1 MMHRLINFFGDEKYL
16 KIRWRLL
23 LLVLALVLLADFLVT
38 RHPTAHFWDA
48 IPGWGAFFGF
58 ISCAVI
64 IFVSKF
70 IGKKGGIMKDED
82 YYD

>member
-1 MMHRLINFFGDEKYL
+1 MMAKLINFFGDKKYH

-23 LLVLALVLLADFLVT
+23 IVILLVIVIADFLVA
-38 RHPTAHFWDA
+38 RPHAHNFWDA

-58 ISCAVI
+58 IGCALI
-64 IFVSKF
+64 IFISKF
-70 IGKKGGIMKDED
+70 IGKKGGIVKQED

>member
-1 MMHRLINFFGDEKYL
+1 MMGKLINFFGDKKYT

-23 LLVLALVLLADFLVT
+23 LVVLGLIVVADLLVE
-38 RHPTAHFWDA
+38 RHHTGHFWDE

-58 ISCAVI
+58 ISCTAI

-70 IGKKGGIMKDED
+70 IGKKGRIMKDED

>member
-1 MMHRLINFFGDEKYL
+1 MMSRLINFFGDEKYI
-16 KIRWRLL
+16 KVRWRLL
-23 LLVLALVLLADFLVT
+23 LVVLALVLLADFLVP
-38 RHPTAHFWDA
+38 RHHTAHFWDA

-58 ISCAVI
+58 ISCAAI